1 MEDTNAQLNQIKLR
15 IKSLVAKFK
24 QIEIEKD
31 RLLQQN
37 ETLTAS
43 LAERDKKI
51 EEIQNKNIN
60 LQISRALGK
69 GGAGEADLK
78 QRLDE
83 YIKEIEA
90 TIAHLKD

>member
-1 MEDTNAQLNQIKLR
+1 MEDANVKIVQVKQKVKTLVSRYNKL
-15 IKSLVAKFK
+15 KTDM
-24 QIEIEKD
+24 D
-31 RLLQQN
+31 RLEEEN
-37 ETLTAS
+37 ETLKAE
-43 LAERDKKI
+43 LAGRDKKI

-83 YIKEIEA
+83 YIMEIDA
-90 TIAHLKD
+90 TIAHLKG